1 MDWKKIGLYA
11 AAFAL
16 GGATYAV
23 TTSGLGRKACV
34 GLARKGIKLRECV
47 AYSLESA
54 KEGLED
60 IVAEAKAEEER
71 GTCCNTAENTC
82 EI

>member
-1 MDWKKIGLYA
+1 MNWKKIGLYA

-23 TTSGLGRKACV
+23 TTSGLGRKTCV
-34 GLARKGIKLRECV
+34 GLVRKGLKLKGCV
-47 AYSLESA
+47 AYSLGSA

-60 IVAEAKAEEER
+60 IVAEAKAGEEC
-71 GTCCNTAENTC
+71 GCCDTAENTC